1 MWTTARIDDVL
12 LEELREKARREKASL
27 TQVLNQVL
35 RSGLASSRTPR
46 RRARHRQKTYPM
58 GPPSQDLRKALSIA
72 ARLEDE
78 GTVAKLRLRK

>member
-1 MWTTARIDDVL
+1 MRTTTRIDDVL
-12 LEELREKARREKASL
+12 LDELREKARREKASL

-35 RSGLASSRTPR
+35 RSGLASQRAP

-58 GPPSQDLRKALSIA
+58 GPPFQDLRKALSIA

-78 GTVAKLRLRK
+78 ETVAKLRLRK